1 MKISITHLTEYHY
14 DHPVPY
20 GLQEIRLAPQND
32 SGQNIGRWDVH
43 LDGGVEQAQFLD
55 QHGNKV
61 MLISLDAESHRFG
74 IRCEGEVDTIDQAGV
89 VGRHSGYAPLWL
101 YLRDTALTRA
111 GSGIENLARGVE
123 KGDGG
128 DVAHLHALAAA
139 ITDAVTF
146 EVGRTDAE
154 TTAESA
160 LAAGH
165 GVCQDQTHIFLAAAR
180 LLGYPARYVS
190 GYLLMENQVDQD
202 ASHAWAEA
210 YIDDLGWVGFDPV
223 NRISPDARYIRTAYG
238 LDYSEAAP
246 ISGVRFGE
254 SPESLNVSIQVQQ

>member
-14 DHPVPY
+14 EHAVPY
-20 GLQEIRLAPQND
+20 GLQELRLTPQSD
-32 SGQNIGRWDVH
+32 SGQNIERWNLR
-43 LDGGVEQAQFLD
+43 LDGGEEQAQFLD

-61 MLISLDAESHRFG
+61 MLISLEADSHRFA
-74 IRCEGEVDTIDQAGV
+74 IRCEGEVETIDSAGV
-89 VGRHSGYAPLWL
+89 VGPHGGYAPLWL
-101 YLRDTALTRA
+101 YLRDTDLTRA
-111 GSGIENLARGVE
+111 GPGIEKLARGVG
-123 KGDGG
+123 KGDDG
-128 DVAHLHALAAA
+128 DVGHLHKLAAA
-139 ITDAVTF
+139 ITDAVAF

-154 TTAESA
+154 TTAEAA

-190 GYLLMENQVDQD
+190 GYLLMENQIEQE

-210 YIDDLGWVGFDPV
+210 HIEGLGWVGFDPV
-223 NRISPDARYIRTAYG
+223 NRISPDERYIRMAYG
-238 LDYSEAAP
+238 LDYAEAAP
-246 ISGVRFGE
+246 ISGVRFGK